1 METFR
6 QIPNLKLQPFFV
18 VPGLATEK
26 GQAVVRIFWPVVF
39 MAYLAFNWMQFAG
52 TAQYYAAWAL
62 SGVHFAFAVA
72 MLIWVRKRSGDNFV
86 RRVVPVITDQ
96 VLFATTLFV
105 TEEIAAPFVLMP
117 LFFTFGSGLRY
128 GRTYAVVSSA
138 LSSLLTCAVLLLSP
152 YWAQYPT
159 VRIGLALATLYL
171 PVYVFR
177 LTDALSQDLRTDS
190 LTKLKNRIGFEE
202 LLKETCRN
210 TAQAQYDSAVVV
222 VDLDGFKRINDEQS
236 HATGNEV
243 LKHVGYWLQVELSP
257 VGTPARYGGDEF
269 TVLATKLKSRT
280 TLEAALT
287 RFLERTVAV
296 GGLFE
301 SPLSASI
308 GVYYIE
314 PTASVTPEFAFKA
327 ADKLMYRAKQL
338 GKNQFVTSVGYS
350 FTKDGDLVEQCSK
363 ASAMPAKAPSAAAVS
378 RHTSERLDELV
389 RSQL

>member
-18 VPGLATEK
+18 VPGLATEN
-26 GQAVVRIFWPVVF
+26 GQAVVRMFWPVVF
-39 MAYLAFNWMQFAG
+39 IAYLVFSWPQFAG

-62 SGVHFAFAVA
+62 ASTHFAFAVS
-72 MLIWVRKRSGDNFV
+72 MLIWVWKRSSDNLV
-86 RRVVPVITDQ
+86 RRVVTVVTDQ
-96 VLFATTLFV
+96 VLFATTLFL
-105 TEEIAAPFVLMP
+105 TGEIAAPFVLMP

-152 YWAQYPT
+152 YWAQYST
-159 VRIGLALATLYL
+159 VRIGLALATIYL
-171 PVYVFR
+171 PFYVFR

-202 LLKETCRN
+202 LLDETCRA

-222 VDLDGFKRINDEQS
+222 IDLDGFKRINDEQS

-243 LKHVGYWLQVELSP
+243 LKHVGYWLQAELSP

-287 RFLERTVAV
+287 RFLGRTVAV
-296 GGLFE
+296 GNLFE
-301 SPLSASI
+301 SPLGASI

-327 ADKLMYRAKQL
+327 ADKLMYKAKQL
-338 GKNQFVTSVGYS
+338 GKNQFVTSVGCR
-350 FTKDGDLVEQCSK
+350 FTKDGDLAEPSNEASTTSTNAPSPVISRHPVEQ
-363 ASAMPAKAPSAAAVS
+363 
-378 RHTSERLDELV
+378 LDELV
-389 RSQL
+389 RLQL